1 MRPMRTLLSLLL
13 LLGLLLLLPLV
24 RAEEFRMIERPPPE
38 TLAAPAWKIG
48 IDLTAERKKPLFLYF
63 TANW

>member
-1 MRPMRTLLSLLL
+1 MRPMKCLLS
-13 LLGLLLLLPLV
+13 LLLLLPLV

-38 TLAAPAWKIG
+38 ILAAPAWKSR

>member
-1 MRPMRTLLSLLL
+1 MKCLLS
-13 LLGLLLLLPLV
+13 LLLLLPLV

-38 TLAAPAWKIG
+38 TLAAPAWKSG

>member
-1 MRPMRTLLSLLL
+1 M
-13 LLGLLLLLPLV
+13 LLLLPLA

-38 TLAAPAWKIG
+38 TLAAPAWKRG
-48 IDLTAERKKPLFLYF
+48 IDLNAERKKPLFLYF

>member
-1 MRPMRTLLSLLL
+1 MRTLLSLLL

-38 TLAAPAWKIG
+38 TLAAPAWKRG